1 MARLCEFPGLIV
13 PQAGV
18 WGQGPQRTLSRSDQ
32 RKSSQGAKR
41 YLTVNYLTPRSHL
54 NAVCAS
60 FSYCPSRQKSLNK
73 N

>member
-1 MARLCEFPGLIV
+1 MKSPNASP
-13 PQAGV
+13 
-18 WGQGPQRTLSRSDQ
+18 SRSDQ

-54 NAVCAS
+54 DAFCAS
-60 FSYCPSRQKSLNK
+60 FTYCPSRQKSLNK